1 MTKNR
6 FDGVLG
12 RVPLDFVKESLS
24 MSGFGKVLQPNKPFN
39 VEKRRPEKL
48 RATRLAADVD
58 VVKFSAPKMIGS
70 YRTVNK
76 NTAILQPYLN
86 KQSLG
91 DRTNNED
98 KVSNPVT
105 AQLGV
110 KPEEE
115 RELDNAKKVAQNSV
129 DKMSNERKENVQR
142 TVKRILSGT
151 RLITK
156 AVSTPR
162 NSYSRANGLVDKEQN
177 KS

>member
-12 RVPLDFVKESLS
+12 RVPLDFVRESLS
-24 MSGFGKVLQPNKPFN
+24 MSGFGKVLQPNKSFS

-70 YRTVNK
+70 NRTVNK
-76 NTAILQPYLN
+76 NTAIPQPFLDR
-86 KQSLG
+86 QRLG
-91 DRTNNED
+91 DRTNNENE
-98 KVSNPVT
+98 VSNPVT
-105 AQLGV
+105 AQQGV
-110 KPEEE
+110 KTEED
-115 RELDNAKKVAQNSV
+115 RELDNAEVAQNSV
-129 DKMSNERKENVQR
+129 DKLSNEKKENVQR

-177 KS
+177 TS